1 MSASKTE
8 DRRGGE
14 EEMLVLRHP
23 SSETRSQA
31 SSAALSAAYL
41 PNPPVILGLGL
52 LLQLLPGCHHL
63 VIRKGYPV
71 DPLQRLHFRVTLP
84 ICWGILN
91 IRGDLGK
98 HTKPLVTNKTA
109 LKHVQLVHTR
119 GLSYRGLWY
128 QPGIL
133 EPLPR
138 GCQEMTVHNSS
149 P

>member
-31 SSAALSAAYL
+31 SSAALSAAHL
-41 PNPPVILGLGL
+41 PNPPVIQGLGL

-63 VIRKGYPV
+63 AIRKGYPV
-71 DPLQRLHFRVTLP
+71 DPLQRFHFRVTLP
-84 ICWGILN
+84 ICWRILN
-91 IRGDLGK
+91 IRWDLGK

-109 LKHVQLVHTR
+109 LKYVQLVHTR

-138 GCQEMTVHNSS
+138 GCQGMTVHNSS